1 MAEYGNIHVF
11 VGDRLARIREKNRQ
25 AARRHR
31 DRIKATVEFLE
42 TRVQTLEVHESH
54 YMRKIRW
61 LLTQVS
67 SDAQLEVPDDFEP
80 ILQEPPTPPEEA
92 ASSIAHNTR
101 AQAAAKAQPAV
112 DEALK
117 EIVDYQALWREKCV
131 EVEQQMPYLFDG
143 SKGPLWS
150 LCRLQRNELR
160 RLTNSVYYLRWL
172 LKQRMPPVPLSKEDF
187 GEWLREAIE
196 ISKSLPEPYVRPSDQ
211 SLDRLTAE
219 ILTQTDEGRQVS
231 FNSMLLDGKPEDG
244 CQWVSGSLEIS
255 LEAPAES
262 SLEDNIK
269 ASDYNPVIESL
280 ARNKTDGSLMPGDLP
295 EWDPVQGRRISY
307 QFIDP
312 NSSLGE
318 FLEPNGY
325 FKEKY
330 RKPDGQD
337 ESPSKRMKL
346 EASSR
351 VRGAHGRFV
360 KTEEDHISDMPAMLD
375 RRADV
380 TPTESTTAPKM
391 APEMSTR
398 QEPTS
403 KQDFDSIVKRSRPK
417 AAPRKKDT
425 PPKGSPYNTRSQSTT
440 PIRDSPESVPPVE
453 HEMSTTIS

>member
-1 MAEYGNIHVF
+1 
-11 VGDRLARIREKNRQ
+11 
-25 AARRHR
+25 
-31 DRIKATVEFLE
+31 
-42 TRVQTLEVHESH
+42 
-54 YMRKIRW
+54 MRKIRW

-67 SDAQLEVPDDFEP
+67 SDAQLEVPDDYEP

-330 RKPDGQD
+330 RKNLQPDRQD
-337 ESPSKRMKL
+337 ETPSKRMKT
-346 EASSR
+346 EVPSR
-351 VRGAHGRFV
+351 TRGAHGRFV
-360 KTEEDHISDMPAMLD
+360 KTDEDDISEMPAELD
-375 RRADV
+375 QRADV
-380 TPTESTTAPKM
+380 TSTDNTKPQQIVTS
-391 APEMSTR
+391 PENSTR

-403 KQDFDSIVKRSRPK
+403 KQDTDPKVKRSRPK
-417 AAPRKKDT
+417 AAPRKND
-425 PPKGSPYNTRSQSTT
+425 PPLKESPYNTRSQSTT
-440 PIRDSPESVPPVE
+440 PIRASPEPAPPPVE
-453 HEMSTTIS
+453 PEISAPIR

>member
-1 MAEYGNIHVF
+1 MAERGNLYVF
-11 VGDRLARIREKNRQ
+11 AADRLARIREKNRQ

-42 TRVQTLEVHESH
+42 ARVQTLEAHELH
-54 YMRKIRW
+54 HKRKIRW

-67 SDAQLEVPDDFEP
+67 SDAELEVPESFEP
-80 ILQEPPTPPEEA
+80 ILDEPPSPPKEEE
-92 ASSIAHNTR
+92 SIAHNTR
-101 AQAAAKAQPAV
+101 AQSAAKAQPAV
-112 DEALK
+112 DETLK
-117 EIVDYQALWREKCV
+117 EMVDYQALWREKCA
-131 EVEQQMPYLFDG
+131 EVEQQMLYLFDG
-143 SKGPLWS
+143 GQGWTI
-150 LCRLQRNELR
+150 CRLQRNELR
-160 RLTNSVYYLRWL
+160 RLTNGVYYLRWL
-172 LKQRMPPVPLSKEDF
+172 LKQRMPPVPMSTEDF
-187 GEWLREAIE
+187 GEWLRQAIE
-196 ISKSLPEPYVRPSDQ
+196 VSQSPVEPYVRPSDQ

-219 ILTQTDEGRQVS
+219 ILTQADEGMLVS
-231 FNSMLLDGKPEDG
+231 FNSMLIEGKTIEDG
-244 CQWVSGSLEIS
+244 CQWVSGGLETS
-255 LEAPAES
+255 LEAPVES
-262 SLEDNIK
+262 SLEDNVN

-280 ARNKTDGSLMPGDLP
+280 TRNESDGSLIPGDLP
-295 EWDPVQGRRISY
+295 EWDPIQGRRISY

-403 KQDFDSIVKRSRPK
+403 KQDFDPIVKRSRPK